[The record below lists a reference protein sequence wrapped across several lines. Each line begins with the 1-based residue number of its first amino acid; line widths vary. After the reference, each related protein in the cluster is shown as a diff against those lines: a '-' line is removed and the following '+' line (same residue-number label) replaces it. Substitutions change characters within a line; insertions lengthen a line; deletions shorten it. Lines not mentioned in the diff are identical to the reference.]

1 MGGNPF
7 NLVEQ
12 LKDGGITSIAVD
24 NKETIFVTNNSKK
37 VYYKRV
43 TIANFLPYKQT
54 LETINTTVIT
64 FGTGVLV
71 GDKDGNIWKSYQEK
85 NFTLFYENKFNSI
98 NELIYNSNN
107 FTIYAT
113 TTDGI
118 YKNK

>member
-1 MGGNPF
+1 M
-7 NLVEQ
+7 LLTTV
-12 LKDGGITSIAVD
+12 
-24 NKETIFVTNNSKK
+24 KK

-43 TIANFLPYKQT
+43 TIANFSPYKQT
-54 LETINTTVIT
+54 LKTINTTVIN
-64 FGTGVLV
+64 FGTGFLV
-71 GDKDGNIWKSYQEK
+71 GDKDGNIWKSYKKED
-85 NFTLFYENKFNSI
+85 NFNLMNENKLNSI